1 MTNEQAKRLDAAIAK
16 YNEVSE
22 TQMYWWDVTAKITD
36 FYNTAEIDAAIE
48 VIEKMAEK
56 ISNPINHLMEVVEE
70 FNELQQDESKK
81 LDWHND
87 VIDNIKDIND
97 EKEIKQF
104 IKDGEAEIQALKE
117 EKKEKGEAMKALRI
131 RVYKNELYKGC
142 SNNGI
147 SEKFD
152 ELLLVCE
159 DGNVVIDKN
168 NLPENL
174 VIMVSRNL
182 FGKEHKHIEPYA
194 NPTGLGW
201 MSGGSVAYSSD
212 ARFESDYPLCI
223 HDRQE
228 TQEMY
233 NRLCD

>member
-36 FYNTAEIDAAIE
+36 FYNTKEVEAAIE

-70 FNELQQDESKK
+70 YNELQQDESKK

-87 VIDNIKDIND
+87 VIDNINDLND
-97 EKEIKQF
+97 EKEIRQF

-117 EKKEKGEAMKALRI
+117 EKKEKGKTMKAI
-131 RVYKNELYKGC
+131 NINVYRTDRLGDCTNG
-142 SNNGI
+142 GI
-147 SEKFD
+147 SSKYD

-159 DGNVVIDKN
+159 DGYIDIDEN
-168 NLPENL
+168 NIPENL
-174 VIMVSRNL
+174 VVIAEGFR
-182 FGKEHKHIEPYA
+182 GHKHIRPYKEPEH
-194 NPTGLGW
+194 LGW
-201 MSGGSVAYSSD
+201 MSGGNIGYSSD
-212 ARFESDYPLCI
+212 ARFNSEYPLKI

-233 NRLCD
+233 DRLSR